1 MRIRNLG
8 NHEHNNLVI
17 RSGAGELVVV
27 SRPTGDTDHQ
37 PQDYTPCPHC
47 YGWYSRRDLW
57 KHDAERYVWHKSRNE
72 HSLPAPKHGEL
83 MKAPPHSSTEKFK
96 HILAA
101 MRVDTVNLTIENDR
115 MLNIMGERLFE
126 KHGYQES
133 AHQLIRSNLRDI
145 AKLIIELQKTTNI
158 KSSEEAVNP
167 ALFTNILL
175 AARNL
180 CGQDLTTGIVKHP
193 AKGLK
198 LGTRSQAPNWE
209 HSLRT
214 AGTPVPQN
222 CKSWIWS
229 GYTCIYVKG
238 SGRK

>member
-1 MRIRNLG
+1 
-8 NHEHNNLVI
+8 
-17 RSGAGELVVV
+17 
-27 SRPTGDTDHQ
+27 
-37 PQDYTPCPHC
+37 
-47 YGWYSRRDLW
+47 
-57 KHDAERYVWHKSRNE
+57 
-72 HSLPAPKHGEL
+72 

-133 AHQLIRSNLRDI
+133 AHQLISSNLRDI

-198 LGTRSQAPNWE
+198 LRTRYQAPN
-209 HSLRT
+209 
-214 AGTPVPQN
+214 
-222 CKSWIWS
+222 
-229 GYTCIYVKG
+229 
-238 SGRK
+238 

>member
-1 MRIRNLG
+1 
-8 NHEHNNLVI
+8 
-17 RSGAGELVVV
+17 
-27 SRPTGDTDHQ
+27 
-37 PQDYTPCPHC
+37 
-47 YGWYSRRDLW
+47 
-57 KHDAERYVWHKSRNE
+57 
-72 HSLPAPKHGEL
+72 
-83 MKAPPHSSTEKFK
+83 MKALPHSSNEKFK

-101 MRVDTVNLTIENDR
+101 MRVDNVKLTIENDR

-175 AARNL
+175 ATRNL

-198 LGTRSQAPNWE
+198 LGTRFQALIDAVESTALEKQLPSVNVVQK
-209 HSLRT
+209 SCSDIRRLFQLRWNLEFT
-214 AGTPVPQN
+214 GNVRRSMQEKVQNKLRLVPLA
-222 CKSWIWS
+222 SD
-229 GYTCIYVKG
+229 VKKLTL
-238 SGRK
+238 RP